1 MQMTENTHRTAAQL
15 YVWSDIDPD
24 HDADFNLW
32 YDREHMEERVR
43 IPGFTG
49 ARRYRAISSAARRYL
64 ALYRADDLGCFQT
77 EAYRKAFTQQTQWSN
92 LNFSRMSNT
101 RRRVMS
107 VELES
112 GFGAGG
118 NLAMVVLNKPAGE
131 GDVTKEQIA
140 QLLSEILEIEGVLHG
155 QYLVPDLDLST
166 PLPSEKT
173 EGRVLAPAIVIDTA
187 TEPAAEAALHQ
198 ICDSLEGAV
207 EDAQTFAL
215 LWSLDER
222 ELPA

>member
-1 MQMTENTHRTAAQL
+1 MTEQKQSSAAQL

-24 HDADFNLW
+24 HEADFNLW

-49 ARRYRAISSAARRYL
+49 ARRYRAISGSSRRYL
-64 ALYRADDLGCFQT
+64 ALYRAESLSCFT
-77 EAYRKAFTQQTQWSN
+77 TDEYRKAFTEQTSWSN

-107 VELES
+107 VEMEM

-118 NLAMVVLNKPAGE
+118 NVAMVVLNKTTDE
-131 GDVTKEQIA
+131 GAVDTAQIA
-140 QLLSEILEIEGVLHG
+140 QLMNDIAQIEGVLHC
-155 QYLVPDLDLST
+155 QYLVPDEILST
-166 PLPSEKT
+166 PLPSENT
-173 EGRVLAPAIVIDTA
+173 QGRVLAPAIVIDTA

-198 ICDSLEGAV
+198 MRDTLGDAV
-207 EDAQTFAL
+207 EDAQSFSL
-215 LWSLDER
+215 LWSLDQR